1 MKTIRRIFIIY
12 VIALTIVLLFK
23 SGLSIYSIMD
33 RISSVKTNREMGIWN
48 FNLIP
53 LKTIVQQVQ
62 QDHLPLAANDAE
74 NIIGNIIIFVP
85 FGILFPLAF
94 QTRFG
99 KTISI
104 GILYIL
110 IIETIQFISMLGI
123 FDVDDMILNT
133 TGICCGYLILKII
146 KQLPHHL

>member
-62 QDHLPLAANDAE
+62 HGRELWAVE